1 MDLTQILTVV
11 LLFSAA
17 VLCIALIFYLGK
29 ITKSVQSL
37 QADIKDLSENIKPVV
52 QSTLEL
58 SENLIKISDEV
69 KSQLNVSKSIV
80 SDFRDRADDI
90 LSIETKIRGGIED
103 AIKPLIQNLSAVG
116 KGLETFWRNYKNK

>member
-17 VLCIALIFYLGK
+17 ALCIALIFYLGK

-37 QADIKDLSENIKPVV
+37 QTNIKALSDNIKPLV

-58 SENLIKISDEV
+58 SENLMQISNEV
-69 KSQLNVSKSIV
+69 KTQLNVSKSIV
-80 SDFRDRADDI
+80 SDFRERADDI

-103 AIKPLIQNLSAVG
+103 AIMPLIQNFSAVG
-116 KGLETFWRNYKNK
+116 KGFETFWRSYKNK

>member
-17 VLCIALIFYLGK
+17 ALCIALIYYLGK

-37 QADIKDLSENIKPVV
+37 QADIKDLSDNIKPLV

-58 SENLIKISDEV
+58 SENLMQISNEV
-69 KSQLNVSKSIV
+69 KTQLDVSKSIV
-80 SDFRDRADDI
+80 SDFRERADDI
-90 LSIETKIRGGIED
+90 LNIETKIRGGIED
-103 AIKPLIQNLSAVG
+103 AIMPLIQNFSAVG
-116 KGLETFWRNYKNK
+116 KGFETFWRSYKNK

>member
-17 VLCIALIFYLGK
+17 ALCIALIFYLGK

-37 QADIKDLSENIKPVV
+37 QTDIKDMSDNIKPLV

-58 SENLIKISDEV
+58 SENLKQISNEV
-69 KSQLNVSKSIV
+69 KTQVNVSKSIV
-80 SDFRDRADDI
+80 SDFRERADDI

-103 AIKPLIQNLSAVG
+103 AIMPLIQNFSAVG
-116 KGLETFWRNYKNK
+116 KGVETFWRNYKNK

>member
-1 MDLTQILTVV
+1 MDLTQILTAV

-17 VLCIALIFYLGK
+17 ALCIALIFYLGK

-37 QADIKDLSENIKPVV
+37 QADIKDLSDNIKPLV
-52 QSTLEL
+52 QSTIEL
-58 SENLIKISDEV
+58 SDNIKQICDEL
-69 KSQLNVSKSIV
+69 KSQLKVSKSIV

-103 AIKPLIQNLSAVG
+103 AIKPLIQNFSAVG
-116 KGLETFWRNYKNK
+116 KGFETFWRNYKNK

>member
-17 VLCIALIFYLGK
+17 ALCIALIFYLGK

-37 QADIKDLSENIKPVV
+37 QADIKDMSENIKPVV

-69 KSQLNVSKSIV
+69 KSQLNISKSIV

-116 KGLETFWRNYKNK
+116 KGFETFWRNYKNK

>member
-17 VLCIALIFYLGK
+17 ALCIALIFYLGK